1 MRWAPWILVAF
12 FLRPQLSLSALS
24 QGSKDKAEWPSLAEE
39 EQKWSVPGLHAGLL
53 YREEHTNLEKSY
65 STHFYRVKILTN
77 EGRRYGNIE
86 IVYSRGVAEVKDIQA
101 RTIQPDGSAIP
112 FRGQVFDKPIARVR
126 KLRLLA
132 KTFTLPD
139 VQVGSILEY
148 RYRLEWKGD
157 STPAMHWTVD
167 HQLYTHRARFSLR
180 PYSVTSS
187 ALNWR
192 SKGLVGK
199 QPVWQGEVQVLEIGD
214 LPPFRKEELMPPEE
228 EVRPSLEF
236 YYQAPMMEYIV
247 PVEGGPKEM
256 LDDFWTRVA
265 KFVNEKS
272 DKFMDKDRALRET
285 VAAVAPAGDPP
296 DARLRKLY
304 ERAQKIRNLS
314 YLPPKSNAEADK
326 LVENKN
332 VEEVLR
338 RGYGNDSD
346 IAALFVA
353 LARAAGFETSLVLVP
368 ERDRTFFAPEVHRIQ
383 SLNGELTMVKIGSEQ
398 RFFDPGSLYCP
409 FGLISWEKTAVQGIR
424 LVKGG
429 GLWVHTPKPVGADTR
444 IRRTLRLHTTDQGRL
459 EGDLR
464 VGFTGQEALRR
475 RQEAQDQDDLGRR
488 KDLENEIKR
497 WLPDGSF
504 AEVGKAGPWDQ
515 AEPPLEAEI
524 HVRVSGMI
532 ASTVR
537 RMIIPL
543 SVLRA
548 GNGAVFRSTFRAQP
562 VYIPYF
568 YREDDE
574 VVLEIPPGYQVES
587 LPGPGKIE
595 TAFGRCETSHE
606 LADREIRFRRQEAV
620 EGILQTGS
628 YRELRGFFEAMR
640 VSDEN
645 RTVLQ
650 VVAGH

>member
-1 MRWAPWILVAF
+1 
-12 FLRPQLSLSALS
+12 
-24 QGSKDKAEWPSLAEE
+24 
-39 EQKWSVPGLHAGLL
+39 
-53 YREEHTNLEKSY
+53 
-65 STHFYRVKILTN
+65 
-77 EGRRYGNIE
+77 
-86 IVYSRGVAEVKDIQA
+86 
-101 RTIQPDGSAIP
+101 
-112 FRGQVFDKPIARVR
+112 
-126 KLRLLA
+126 
-132 KTFTLPD
+132 
-139 VQVGSILEY
+139 
-148 RYRLEWKGD
+148 
-157 STPAMHWTVD
+157 
-167 HQLYTHRARFSLR
+167 
-180 PYSVTSS
+180 
-187 ALNWR
+187 
-192 SKGLVGK
+192 
-199 QPVWQGEVQVLEIGD
+199 
-214 LPPFRKEELMPPEE
+214 MPPEE

-383 SLNGELTMVKIGSEQ
+383 SLNGELAMVKIGSEQ